1 MNLSRALLN
10 PCGLARLGYT
20 NPRRYTLR
28 PIDVHQP
35 GTRSVHGHEDGFGL
49 NDSITI
55 LADARD
61 PNAGGASHRYGALAQ
76 VPGEATISV
85 LEVQFQHGPRD
96 FVKSKPGIT
105 DTVMTTILID
115 RFEGYQAGPYACEA
129 NQRVLE
135 HLRAAQTI
143 LRDRA
148 IERAH
153 RGVLGKNEK

>member
-1 MNLSRALLN
+1 M
-10 PCGLARLGYT
+10 
-20 NPRRYTLR
+20 R
-28 PIDVHQP
+28 PINVHQSS
-35 GTRSVHGHEDGFGL
+35 TRTVHGHEDGFGL
-49 NDSITI
+49 NDLITI
-55 LADARD
+55 FADARD
-61 PNAGGASHRYGALAQ
+61 PNAGGASYRYDAVIR
-76 VPGEATISV
+76 VPGSIMLPV
-85 LEVQFQHGPRD
+85 LEVQFQQGPRD
-96 FVKSKPGIT
+96 GAESKPGIT